1 MNLFS
6 YKAADAS
13 GKVIRGV
20 LEAPGKKEAVEKI
33 HGMGYIPI
41 RIDLSK
47 GAGKKLDWKFL
58 DRFTSVFNTV
68 SAGDVMLFTQ
78 DLSVLLNAG
87 LPVDRALAI
96 LIEVTGKDRFKEI
109 IGEILK
115 AVQGGAYLS
124 DALSRY
130 PKVFSTFYVNM
141 IRAGETGGVL
151 GPVLERLGLFLEGAQ
166 DLRDFVRSAMV
177 YPMFLVAVGGLSI
190 IVLMTYVV
198 PKFSVIFADM
208 GDAIPFTTRLLLGL
222 SDFLRSWWWALFLVI
237 VLLYVLLVRYLR
249 TPKGRQ
255 FFDQLKL
262 RLPVSGDLIRKIEV
276 ARFSRTLGTLTR
288 SGVPILQAL
297 TLVRDIIGNQVISR
311 ALGKVNNR
319 VKEGDRLSKALN
331 DLNLFPSLAVQ
342 MITVGE
348 ETGRLDAMLLRVAEN
363 YEKVVRT
370 TVRRFISFLEPAMI
384 LLMGVIVGVIV
395 ISMLMAIFS
404 MNELPF

>member
-13 GKVIRGV
+13 GKVVRGV
-20 LEAPGKKEAVEKI
+20 LEAPGKREAVEKI

-58 DRFTSVFNTV
+58 DRFTAIFNMV

-130 PKVFSTFYVNM
+130 PRVFSTFYVNM

-151 GPVLERLGLFLEGAQ
+151 GPVLERLGVFLEGAQ

-190 IVLMTYVV
+190 IILMTYVV
-198 PKFSVIFADM
+198 PKFSVIFSDM
-208 GDAIPFTTRLLLGL
+208 GDAIPVTTRLLLGF
-222 SDFLRSWWWALFLVI
+222 SNFLRSWWWVLFLV
-237 VLLYVLLVRYLR
+237 VALLYVLLVRYLR
-249 TPKGRQ
+249 TPRGRQ

-311 ALGKVNNR
+311 ALGRVNNR

-370 TVRRFISFLEPAMI
+370 TVKKFISFLEPAMI
-384 LLMGVIVGVIV
+384 LFMGVIVGVIV

>member
-208 GDAIPFTTRLLLGL
+208 GDAIPFTTRLLLGF

-237 VLLYVLLVRYLR
+237 VLLYILLVRYLR
-249 TPKGRQ
+249 TPRGRQ

-262 RLPVSGDLIRKIEV
+262 RLPISGDLIRKIEV

-384 LLMGVIVGVIV
+384 LFMGVIVGVIV

>member
-58 DRFTSVFNTV
+58 DRFTSIFNTV

-208 GDAIPFTTRLLLGL
+208 GDAIPFTTRLLLGF
-222 SDFLRSWWWALFLVI
+222 SNFLRSWWWALFLVI

-262 RLPVSGDLIRKIEV
+262 RLPVSGDLVRKIEV

-384 LLMGVIVGVIV
+384 LFMGVIVGVIV

>member
-1 MNLFS
+1 M
-6 YKAADAS
+6 
-13 GKVIRGV
+13 
-20 LEAPGKKEAVEKI
+20 EKI
-33 HGMGYIPI
+33 TAWVHPHPDRSFEG
-41 RIDLSK
+41 RRQE
-47 GAGKKLDWKFL
+47 ADWKFL

-68 SAGDVMLFTQ
+68 SAGDVMLFTRTCRCF
-78 DLSVLLNAG
+78 STPGFPWTA
-87 LPVDRALAI
+87 PWAI

-115 AVQGGAYLS
+115 AVQGAPIFRR
-124 DALSRY
+124 LSRY

-151 GPVLERLGLFLEGAQ
+151 ARCGAARMFLEGAQ
-166 DLRDFVRSAMV
+166 DLRDFVRS
-177 YPMFLVAVGGLSI
+177 PWSTPCFSSQFGGLSI
-190 IVLMTYVV
+190 IVSHDVRRAEIL
-198 PKFSVIFADM
+198 PVIFADM
-208 GDAIPFTTRLLLGL
+208 GDAIPFTTMLLIG
-222 SDFLRSWWWALFLVI
+222 FTTPPFLVVPSSWSF
-237 VLLYVLLVRYLR
+237 VLLYVLLVRYPGPQGKQL
-249 TPKGRQ
+249 
-255 FFDQLKL
+255 FDQSNCAF
-262 RLPVSGDLIRKIEV
+262 RQRDLVRKIEV
-276 ARFSRTLGTLTR
+276 ARFFPDPGNAHPKRCSDPPG
-288 SGVPILQAL
+288 L
-297 TLVRDIIGNQVISR
+297 TLVRDIIRKPGH
-311 ALGKVNNR
+311 LPPLEMVNNR

-384 LLMGVIVGVIV
+384 LFMGVIVGVIV

>member
-208 GDAIPFTTRLLLGL
+208 GDAIPFTTRLLLGF
-222 SDFLRSWWWALFLVI
+222 SGFLRSWWWALFLVI

-249 TPKGRQ
+249 TPRGRQ

-262 RLPVSGDLIRKIEV
+262 RLPISGDLIRKIEV

-297 TLVRDIIGNQVISR
+297 TLVRDIIGNQIISR

-384 LLMGVIVGVIV
+384 LFMGVIVGVIV

>member
-208 GDAIPFTTRLLLGL
+208 GDAIPFTTRLLLGF
-222 SDFLRSWWWALFLVI
+222 SNFLRSWWWALFLVI

-262 RLPVSGDLIRKIEV
+262 RLPVSGDLVRKIEV

-384 LLMGVIVGVIV
+384 LFMGVIVGVIV

>member
-58 DRFTSVFNTV
+58 DRFTSVFNAV

>member
-13 GKVIRGV
+13 GKVVRGV

-47 GAGKKLDWKFL
+47 GAGRKLDWKFL
-58 DRFTSVFNTV
+58 DRFTALFNLV
-68 SAGDVMLFTQ
+68 SAGDVMVFTQ

-96 LIEVTGKDRFKEI
+96 LIEVTEKDRFKEI
-109 IGEILK
+109 IGEILR

-151 GPVLERLGLFLEGAQ
+151 GPVLERLGMFLEGAQ

-177 YPMFLVAVGGLSI
+177 YPLFLVAVGGLSI
-190 IVLMTYVV
+190 IILMTYVV

-208 GDAIPFTTRLLLGL
+208 GNAIPFTTRLLLGF
-222 SDFLRSWWWALFLVI
+222 SNFLRSWWWALFLVL
-237 VLLYVLLVRYLR
+237 VLLYFFLVRYLR

-255 FFDQLKL
+255 LFDRIKL

-297 TLVRDIIGNQVISR
+297 TLVKDIIGNQVISR
-311 ALGKVNNR
+311 ALGKVNSR
-319 VKEGDRLSKALN
+319 VKEGDRLSKALG

-384 LLMGVIVGVIV
+384 LFMGVIVGVIV
-395 ISMLMAIFS
+395 ISMLTAIFS

>member
-208 GDAIPFTTRLLLGL
+208 GDAIPFTTRLLLGF

-249 TPKGRQ
+249 TPRGRQ

-262 RLPVSGDLIRKIEV
+262 RLPISGDLVRKIEV

-384 LLMGVIVGVIV
+384 LFMGVIVGVIV